1 MSDELKKTIRLV
13 RRDKVMTDDRGRTVW
28 NVPIEDTELELVST
42 TMLKQI
48 IDSDDERA
56 KKRIAEAAS
65 DKDGVLAHNPADNQ
79 FQIIEDDDLEAA
91 LNSAASAGDME
102 VQIAS
107 EDAPEFDD
115 SDDNSE
121 ELSLVSTQ
129 MLRQLLEI
137 EEDEEESEPKDSG
150 FNPYDHC

>member
-1 MSDELKKTIRLV
+1 MPEEFKRTVRLV

-48 IDSDDERA
+48 IESDDEHA

-115 SDDNSE
+115 SDDSSE

-137 EEDEEESEPKDSG
+137 EEDEEDSEPRDSG
-150 FNPYDHC
+150 FNPYDHS